1 MALYDWD
8 NVLYGVGI
16 NRFDDD
22 HKKLLGFINKLH
34 EAMLSGKGKDVL
46 DGIYQELMDYTK
58 YHFSAEE
65 QQMIQANYPHYA
77 EHKAMHS
84 SLITK
89 LSELQEKLK
98 SDNRK
103 ISIETFGFLKD
114 WLFGHIQVQDK
125 KYAPFLKNLE

>member
-8 NVLYGVGI
+8 NTLYGVGI
-16 NRFDDD
+16 TRFDDD

-34 EAMLSGKGKDVL
+34 EAMLDGKGKDVL
-46 DGIYQELMDYTK
+46 DGIYQELIDYTR

-65 QQMIQANYPHYA
+65 QQMLEANYPQYA
-77 EHKAMHS
+77 EHKAMHAN
-84 SLITK
+84 LMIQFAD
-89 LSELQEKLK
+89 LQEKLK
-98 SDNRK
+98 SGDRK

-125 KYAPFLKNLE
+125 KYAPFLKKS